1 MTAAAAPTWLQ
12 ALRTY
17 LLGVTLLHAV
27 WELLQLPLYAIWSTG
42 TGPAI
47 AYALLHCTAG
57 DLLIAA
63 SALLAALLVA
73 GTGHWPRS
81 RFGTVAVVTILVGIC
96 FTIYSEWRNT
106 TVTGAWTYAPG
117 MPTLFGIGLSPVAQ
131 WLFVPG
137 LALWWTRR
145 RLAALEVAHGH

>member
-1 MTAAAAPTWLQ
+1 MTTAAAPTWLQ
-12 ALRTY
+12 ALRSY

-27 WELLQLPLYAIWSTG
+27 WEVLQLPLYTIWSTG

-57 DLLIAA
+57 DALIAA

-73 GTGHWPRS
+73 GTGQWPRS
-81 RFGTVAVVTILVGIC
+81 RFAAIAVITMLLGLG

-106 TVTGAWTYAPG
+106 TVTGAWTYAPA

-131 WLFVPG
+131 WLVVPG
-137 LALWWTRR
+137 FALWWVRR
-145 RLAALEVAHGH
+145 RLVSPEVTRGH